1 MDQWN
6 EFLQDTFAGSLGGVT
21 FVLSAHPFEQQL
33 ILDSSTIKVRMQMVS
48 ENTSILKTAYK
59 IFKYEGPFAFYKGVV
74 SPLLFSFPVS
84 ATLFAC
90 YEQYMRYFQV
100 DRDSYQL
107 MHWGVGGVYAG
118 FIQSFVTSPSEL
130 FKIVFQMQISE
141 RKRNSVLRCMLEF
154 VQKEGIAAV
163 FKGVNSTIFRDI
175 PQYSTFF
182 IAFESTKQYLQSQK
196 GYLNIFD
203 QFLAGI
209 AAGLVCICFSYPQD
223 MVKTKI
229 QYEILESKQNRKFQG
244 IDGGISKCIKEIYK
258 VGGFKGFWQG
268 FNSCAIYYMVACSA
282 QLVGYEQGRIFW
294 DTYVKH

>member
-6 EFLQDTFAGSLGGVT
+6 EFLQDTFAGSIGGIT
-21 FVLSAHPFEQQL
+21 FVLSAHPF
-33 ILDSSTIKVRMQMVS
+33 DTIKVRMQMVS

-59 IFKYEGPFAFYKGVV
+59 IFKQEGPFAFYKGVV

-107 MHWGVGGVYAG
+107 MHWGVGGAYAG
-118 FIQSFVTSPSEL
+118 FIQSFATSPSEL

-141 RKRNSVLRCMLEF
+141 RKRNSVLRCIFEF
-154 VQKEGIAAV
+154 VNKEGIAAV

-175 PQYSTFF
+175 PQYATFF
-182 IAFESTKQYLQSQK
+182 IAFESTKQYLQSER

-223 MVKTKI
+223 MIKTKI
-229 QYEILESKQNRKFQG
+229 QYEILESKQNRRYIG
-244 IDGGISKCIKEIYK
+244 IDGGISKCMKEIYK
-258 VGGFKGFWQG
+258 ETGFKGFWQG